1 MCNCVEVL
9 RLRNILVSTL
19 HQRDVLQTVFT
30 SQMKMMEKDGQVNFN
45 DHFNF
50 ASLMASSPGWKNF
63 VDDGPE

>member
-1 MCNCVEVL
+1 MQPRRSYASEEHPCQYVREVL
-9 RLRNILVSTL
+9 LSVY
-19 HQRDVLQTVFT
+19 FA
-30 SQMKMMEKDGQVNFN
+30 QMKIMEKDGQVNFN